1 MHDMNMQKFTCF
13 LMFFSNYSLKNPG
26 KTINTTKTVKKK
38 NRDQFL
44 MYWLSTG
51 HVTQPLLRGSAIY
64 IDSKV
69 LLSSY
74 AINI

>member
-38 NRDQFL
+38 
-44 MYWLSTG
+44 TG
-51 HVTQPLLRGSAIY
+51 TSSLCIGCLRGM
-64 IDSKV
+64 
-69 LLSSY
+69 LLSPYFVVVPSILTPKY
-74 AINI
+74 C